1 MLRGAAQTLDRGTH
15 LRLDQAVAVSLA
27 RDFERYARTNIAF
40 IRLAMIHSMLRRIAA
55 SPSARIKASRIGYE
69 LSS

>member
-15 LRLDQAVAVSLA
+15 QAVAVSLA

-55 SPSARIKASRIGYE
+55 SPSARIQASRIGYE